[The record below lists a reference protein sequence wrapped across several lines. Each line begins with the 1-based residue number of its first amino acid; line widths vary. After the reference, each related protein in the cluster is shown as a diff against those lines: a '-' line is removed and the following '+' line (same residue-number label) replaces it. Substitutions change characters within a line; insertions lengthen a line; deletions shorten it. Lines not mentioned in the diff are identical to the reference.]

1 MHVLSK
7 TFFYINVLKYRF
19 LIKKNSFFKFYK
31 NNKRSSSYYCFKDH
45 DCYGWWEAKL
55 NSVVGFVPKNYLMN
69 AYDVQVK

>member
-1 MHVLSK
+1 MFLQK
-7 TFFYINVLKYRF
+7 LFFYINVFKYRF
-19 LIKKNSFFKFYK
+19 LIKKYFLRISKKKILNILLL
-31 NNKRSSSYYCFKDH
+31 FKDH